1 MTKKGVKEIR
11 DHFTRYLK
19 RVKLGEEIVVT
30 ERGKPIALLR
40 PIPEGTSLQEKLE
53 LGAMKGLIR
62 LPQKDEN
69 IPLHKKIRLKGKS
82 LTDII
87 LEERETEW

>member
-1 MTKKGVKEIR
+1 MLKKGVKEVR

-19 RVKLGEEIVVT
+19 RVKMGEEIVVT
-30 ERGKPIALLR
+30 ERGKPVALLR
-40 PIPEGTSLQEKLE
+40 PIPEGPGLQEKLE
-53 LGAMKGLIR
+53 SAAMKGLIR

-69 IPLHKKIRLKGKS
+69 ISLHKKIRLKGKS

-87 LEERETEW
+87 LEERELGW